1 MSARSKSES
10 AIISAGSPENNDVPF
25 DVSMP
30 DQQTT
35 PVVFASPHSGCNYP
49 VSFAAASQLDSVAL
63 RRSEDAFVDQ
73 LYERA
78 PQYGAPFLR
87 AHFPRA
93 YVDPNREP
101 WELDP
106 GMFSDDLPDWVN
118 TSSPRVRAGLGTVA
132 KVVTDGAEIYKGT
145 LVFKEAEQRIKTC
158 YKPYHAA
165 LKSLLDDTH
174 AQFGS
179 YLLIDCHSMPSI
191 GGPMDFDSGNN
202 RVDMVLGDVH
212 GTSCAAEITA
222 FVQTTLENMGY
233 NVVLNTPYAGG
244 FTTRNYG
251 QGSGSGH
258 ALQIEVNRAL
268 YMDEQHI
275 TRTAG
280 FSTLAKNLNTLM
292 DALCTLD
299 MKILKGKAMK
309 AEIKIRNAHARDAPD
324 IQNIYAHYVRNS
336 VASFEEEAPDVDE
349 ILARRTAI
357 LDFGAPYIIAEIEGK
372 VCGFAYASKF
382 RPRSAYRHTVED
394 SIYIDPLVI
403 GKGVGKCLLTALIE
417 RCTDLG
423 FRQMVAVIGGTGNE
437 ASINLHRRLG
447 FEQEAVLKSVGF
459 KFGTWVDTVIMQRA
473 LGQGDTTLPK

>member
-1 MSARSKSES
+1 MSVRSKSES
-10 AIISAGSPENNDVPF
+10 APFFMGSNGETDVPF
-25 DVSMP
+25 DVSKP

-49 VSFAAASQLDSVAL
+49 TTFRAASQLDAVAL

-78 PQYGAPFLR
+78 PLFGAPFLR

-106 GMFSDDLPDWVN
+106 GMFSDELPDWVN

-132 KVVTDGAEIYKGT
+132 KVVTDGAEIYKDT
-145 LVFKEAEQRIKTC
+145 LTFAQAEQRVETC

-165 LKSLLDDTH
+165 LKELLDDTQ
-174 AQFGS
+174 AQFGT

-202 RVDMVLGDVH
+202 RVDMVLGDAH
-212 GTSCAAEITA
+212 GTSCAPEVTA
-222 FVQTTLENMGY
+222 LVQTVLEGMGY

-251 QGSGSGH
+251 QGSAPGH

-275 TRTAG
+275 TRNDG
-280 FSTLAKNLNTLM
+280 FTTLAKNLNVLM
-292 DALCTLD
+292 EALCALD
-299 MKILKGKAMK
+299 LKILNSKAIK
-309 AEIKIRNAHARDAPD
+309 AEIKIRNSQARDAPD
-324 IQNIYAHYVRNS
+324 IQQIYAHYVRNS

-349 ILARRTAI
+349 ILARREAV
-357 LDFGAPYIIAEIEGK
+357 LDFGAPYIVAEIEGK

-394 SIYIDPLVI
+394 SIYVDPLVI
-403 GKGVGKCLLTALIE
+403 GRGVGKNLLTALIE

-437 ASINLHRRLG
+437 ASVNLHNRLG
-447 FEQEAVLKSVGF
+447 FRQEAVLKSVGF
-459 KFGTWVDTVIMQRA
+459 KFGTWVDTVIMQRT
-473 LGQGDTTLPK
+473 LGQGDETLPK